1 MCRQVLKLDIK
12 ISICLNKPSKISKR
26 IQYNIDKRIV
36 VIHSGTRSPAD
47 LSVELMMPLMIY
59 DLKFAKG
66 MQRASQ
72 KRTAL
77 FIFWIK
83 LTTAFNTPY

>member
-1 MCRQVLKLDIK
+1 M
-12 ISICLNKPSKISKR
+12 
-26 IQYNIDKRIV
+26 

-72 KRTAL
+72 KRTAP
-77 FIFWIK
+77 FIFWIV
-83 LTTAFNTPY
+83 LTIAFIVLSKRRVWKRCFRYPRLYILISQLTQQCVHAPFRRA